1 MSNSKFILPQVI
13 LKRKG
18 TFNEVLIKLKSI
30 EFTHPDITVGDLA
43 DAINNADFARQAAEA
58 LIAKGECPINLP
70 SIHCPSCFANPTHH
84 KCEYNNIK
92 AVK

>member
-13 LKRKG
+13 FKRKG
-18 TFNEVLIKLKSI
+18 SFNAVQVEMLAL
-30 EFTHPDITVGDLA
+30 EHTHPDLTVGDLKEA
-43 DAINNADFARQAAEA
+43 LESADFARQAAQA
-58 LIAKGECPINLP
+58 LIEKGECPIHLDT
-70 SIHCPSCFANPTHH
+70 IHCPSCFANPTHH